1 MKVTQ
6 AAPCYRPV
14 TIVLET
20 QDDYDKFFSIVEQ
33 VAENRI
39 NHVPQVVR
47 AAQELRMDLV
57 ALENAE

>member
-33 VAENRI
+33 VVENRI
-39 NHVPQVVR
+39 NHTPQVI
-47 AAQELRMDLV
+47 AEAKKLLS
-57 ALENAE
+57 ALERAE

>member
-33 VAENRI
+33 VVENRI
-39 NHVPQVVR
+39 NHTPQVIVEARKLLIELER
-47 AAQELRMDLV
+47 AE
-57 ALENAE
+57 

>member
-6 AAPCYRPV
+6 AAPRYRPV

-20 QDDYDKFFSIVEQ
+20 QDDYAKFFSIVEQ

-39 NHVPQVVR
+39 NHTPQVMK
-47 AAQELRMDLV
+47 AAKEMRGYLLNLDD
-57 ALENAE
+57 EE